1 VLQCSA
7 PQFDGMGQPVD
18 QAQCYCTI
26 DTCGA
31 GMLDAGAAV
40 AGAQAGL
47 ASAGVRAQGLWWNAP
62 SNSESGWGI
71 NFAHQGDV
79 LFATWFTY
87 DLAGEAWWLSMTA
100 TRVSTAPDVYTG
112 TLIETRGP
120 PFSAVPFDASRVT
133 RTPIGTAT
141 ITFPDVN
148 RATFSYVV
156 NGIAQ
161 TKSITRLAF
170 GPVPQC
176 THVAQA
182 NFASASNFQDLWWA
196 ASGTESGW
204 GVNLTH
210 QGDTMFATWF
220 TYDVDGTPLWLSATL
235 PRTGAG
241 VYTGTWI
248 RTTGPAFAA
257 VPFNPALVTRVPVGS
272 ATFTFSSGAAGTFA
286 YTFGGVAQSKPIA
299 RLLLAPPAGTVCTT
313 PAG

>member
-1 VLQCSA
+1 L
-7 PQFDGMGQPVD
+7 PQFDSTGQPVD

-40 AGAQAGL
+40 AGAQRGL
-47 ASAGVRAQGLWWNAP
+47 ASAVVAAQGLWWNAP
-62 SNSESGWGI
+62 SQSESGWGL
-71 NFAHQGDV
+71 NFAHQGDL

-100 TRVSTAPDVYTG
+100 TRISTAPDVYAG

-120 PFSAVPFDASRVT
+120 PFGAVPWDASRVT
-133 RTPIGTAT
+133 RTPVGSGTVA
-141 ITFPDVN
+141 FADVN
-148 RATFSYVV
+148 RGTFSYVV

-161 TKSITRLAF
+161 TKAITRLAF
-170 GPVPQC
+170 GPLPQC
-176 THVAQA
+176 TPAVKADFAGA
-182 NFASASNFQDLWWA
+182 NNLQDLWWA
-196 ASGTESGW
+196 ASGAESGW

-220 TYDVDGTPLWLSATL
+220 TYDVDGTPLWLSATAT
-235 PRTGAG
+235 RTGAG
-241 VYTGTWI
+241 VYTGELI
-248 RTTGPAFAA
+248 RTTGPAFRA
-257 VPFNPALVTRVPVGS
+257 VPFNSALVARIPVGS
-272 ATFTFSSGAAGTFA
+272 ATFTFANGAEGSFT
-286 YTFGGVAQSKPIA
+286 YSLGGLAQSKPIA